1 MRRNRFLLLGLFA
14 ALMVCVG
21 LVLEACGT
29 SEDGKTNAT
38 GKFSVIDEAYEVI
51 TGNAVYPLKD
61 EDLIEGALRGM
72 TDVIGDP
79 YSTYLTQEE
88 AASHKESL
96 ASERVGIGAEITRTN
111 GKFII
116 VSPVKGSPSE
126 KAGLLPYDELVQIDG
141 DRVDGMTLK
150 EVVKKIRGKKGTT
163 VKLTVY
169 RPEAGK
175 HVELSIERDAIA
187 VQTVSSEMIEDRGKK
202 IGYISLNM
210 FGEESAKEWEAATEL
225 LVKEGAEALLI
236 DVRGNPGGY
245 LHAVGAIAGSMLP
258 EDTVFAYMEDVKGQ
272 LTPLVTEQ
280 PEGIEY
286 NPKVTIL
293 PIALMQDKGSAS
305 ASEVLSGALQDLGRG
320 FIIGTTSFGKG
331 TVQETMELSNGG
343 EVKLSTH
350 KWLTPKEK
358 WIHTEGIP
366 ADLEVEQSSVF
377 SEHFRVIAETYK
389 QEEFHDDVAYAQRV
403 LTALGYETGRK
414 DGFFDENT
422 AKALAQFMDKEEIET
437 TGDMDAAFFQ
447 ALKASAEAYRADRA
461 NDKQFSMAIGY
472 LHHELTEK

>member
-14 ALMVCVG
+14 AIAVCVG

-29 SEDGKTNAT
+29 SEGESKQSG
-38 GKFSVIDEAYEVI
+38 GKFDVIDEAYQVI
-51 TGNAVYPLKD
+51 TDNAVYPLKD
-61 EDLIEGALRGM
+61 NDLIEGALRGM

-111 GKFII
+111 GKFVI

-141 DRVDGMTLK
+141 DRVDGLTLK
-150 EVVKKIRGKKGTT
+150 EVVKKIRGEKGTS

-175 HVELSIERDAIA
+175 HVEMTVERDIIP
-187 VQTVSSEMIEDRGKK
+187 VQTVTSEIIEERGKK
-202 IGYISLNM
+202 IGYISLTM
-210 FGEESAKEWEAATEL
+210 FGEESAKEWQTATEL

-258 EDTVFAYMEDVKGQ
+258 EDTVFAYMEDADGQ

-280 PEGIEY
+280 PEDIEY
-286 NPKVTIL
+286 NPKLQLL

-331 TVQETMELSNGG
+331 TVQETMELTNGG

-366 ADLEVEQSSVF
+366 SDLKVKQNSLF
-377 SEHFRVIAETYK
+377 SEHFRVIADVYK
-389 QEEFHDDVAYAQRV
+389 QEEFHDDVAYAQR
-403 LTALGYETGRK
+403 LLKALGYKPGRE

-422 AKALAQFMDKEEIET
+422 GKALAQFMDDEEVES
-437 TGDMDAAFFQ
+437 TGDMDSAFFQ
-447 ALKASAEAYRADRA
+447 TLKASAEAFRNDRA
-461 NDKQFSMAIGY
+461 NDKQLNMAIGY
-472 LHHELTEK
+472 LHHELAEK